1 MNSHDL
7 RTKRAIDVDPGETE
21 DERHHSRVTFCAA
34 LAAATGHRD
43 ITFEVVAA
51 FLAATPTRLVSVAV
65 EDVVGLQD
73 QVNVPGTVGEHPN
86 WRRRWP
92 LLLEEL
98 VSDQRLTRI
107 AATFSRAGRGS
118 MPAS

>member
-1 MNSHDL
+1 
-7 RTKRAIDVDPGETE
+7 
-21 DERHHSRVTFCAA
+21 
-34 LAAATGHRD
+34 
-43 ITFEVVAA
+43 
-51 FLAATPTRLVSVAV
+51 
-65 EDVVGLQD
+65 
-73 QVNVPGTVGEHPN
+73 VPGTVGEHPN